1 MSGAYLDLSS
11 WPRRGQFEFFRNY
24 DQPFFNITSDV
35 RVTEVYRLSRETDGP
50 SFFLATLYLSLVAA
64 NRIEEFRLRLRP
76 AGVWCHDRIHGGSTI
91 LRSNET
97 FGFGY
102 FRFIEDFKAFQAR
115 GRAVIAEVRNPNG
128 KLDAQEQRDD
138 LMHYSVLPWIRFTSF
153 AHARKTSG
161 TDSIPKI
168 VFGKRFE
175 RAGDVW
181 MPISVE
187 VHHALVDGLHVGRF
201 LEAFEA
207 ELAGPRL

>member
-1 MSGAYLDLSS
+1 MSGAYLDLST
-11 WPRRGQFEFFRNY
+11 WPRRSQFEFFRNY
-24 DQPFFNITSDV
+24 DQPFFNITTDV
-35 RVTEVYRLSRETDGP
+35 RVTEVYHLSRETNGP
-50 SFFLATLYLSLVAA
+50 SFFLATLYLSLMAA
-64 NRIEEFRLRLRP
+64 NHVEEFRLRLRP
-76 AGVWCHDRIHGGSTI
+76 AGVWCHERIHGGSTI
-91 LRSNET
+91 LRSDET

-102 FRFIEDFKAFQAR
+102 FEFVDDFTEFQAR
-115 GRAVIAEVRNPNG
+115 GRAVIAEVKNPDG
-128 KLDAQEQRDD
+128 KLDPQEQRDD

-168 VFGKRFE
+168 VFGKRFK

-201 LEAFEA
+201 LESFEA
-207 ELAGPRL
+207 ALADPRL